1 MHFSGSPP
9 NHPRSA
15 FSAMLAGKAAGGKDE
30 ASRSDP
36 THQPCSELSRKAC
49 VQSTP
54 NGAYPC
60 GTMFARDVCGVMI
73 FGLAVGLGRP
83 PD

>member
-1 MHFSGSPP
+1 MTPEPADGNDTVLQIS
-9 NHPRSA
+9 
-15 FSAMLAGKAAGGKDE
+15 K
-30 ASRSDP
+30 P
-36 THQPCSELSRKAC
+36 TLPPCSDLCREAC
-49 VQSTP
+49 VQYSTP